1 MVLSTSLTEAGI
13 WPGKASKAMI
23 ISDEKTLRD
32 IQKEFNSFFPY
43 LKIEFYSGEHSRG
56 EGSPIQDRLPP
67 EQALAVIRKVHTQGD
82 LRINPDIRVSE
93 FEQMFLQKY
102 GLNVQVFRK
111 SGNLWM
117 QTTSTDHWTLAEQNR
132 KGGASELH
140 YKEKYNQ

>member
-1 MVLSTSLTEAGI
+1 
-13 WPGKASKAMI
+13 MI

>member
-1 MVLSTSLTEAGI
+1 MV
-13 WPGKASKAMI
+13 

-32 IQKEFNSFFPY
+32 IQKEFNSKFPY
-43 LKIEFYSGEHSRG
+43 LKLEFYSSRHGEG
-56 EGSPIQDRLPP
+56 EGSPIQERLDP
-67 EQALAVIRKVHTQGD
+67 EQLLSTARQTHAKGNIQVKGD
-82 LRINPDIRVSE
+82 MEVSD
-93 FEQMFLQKY
+93 FEQVFQDKF

-140 YKEKYNQ
+140 YREKYST